1 MLEQKYVLW
10 QIVTQDFL
18 PQLQSPSLQETPR
31 NDHSSREVGINGKHR
46 NLYQQDPRKI
56 ICLHPNMRDS

>member
-18 PQLQSPSLQETPR
+18 PALQNPSLQETPR

-46 NLYQQDPRKI
+46 NLCSSRPQEDN
-56 ICLHPNMRDS
+56 LSAS